1 MIPKIIHFC
10 WLSGDEFPQE
20 IQKCIDSWKKHLPDY
35 EFWLWDRKRFNIDE
49 VPWVKEAFENKKY
62 AFAADYIRLYA
73 LYNYGGIY
81 LDSDVL
87 VYKSFDSILHLPYF
101 IGEDY
106 TGYFE
111 PAIIGSEKQMP
122 WIKELLNHYTN
133 RHFIKENGSYDMT
146 PLPVIL
152 HNTFKDSYKFYRTKG
167 KSYSIIPNTLFVFPK
182 NYFNSRDSV
191 GAIKTKDSFC
201 SHNYSGSWVNT
212 SKSFKEMIKKK
223 CPHSILRIIFH
234 ITNKLNKNKI
244 GLYKIKYSKDI

>member
-1 MIPKIIHFC
+1 MIPKVIHFC
-10 WLSGDEFPQE
+10 WLSGDKYPQE
-20 IQKCIDSWKKHLPDY
+20 IQNCIDSWKINLPDY
-35 EFWLWDRKRFNIDE
+35 EIRLWDKNSLDINNI
-49 VPWVKEAFENKKY
+49 PWVKEAYESKKY

-87 VYKSFDSILHLPYF
+87 VYKSFNSILNLPYF

-111 PAIIGSEKQMP
+111 PAIIGSESHMP
-122 WIKELLNHYTN
+122 WIKELLDHYTN
-133 RHFIKENGSYDMT
+133 RHFIKENGDFDMT

-152 HNTFKDSYKFYRTKG
+152 HNTFKDSYKFYRTEG
-167 KSYSIIPNTLFVFPK
+167 KPYTIVPNTLFVFPK

-191 GAIKTKDSFC
+191 GAIKTENSFC
-201 SHNYSGSWVNT
+201 SHNYSGSWVN
-212 SKSFKEMIKKK
+212 SSNSFKEIIKKK
-223 CPHSILRIIFH
+223 CPLSILRIIFF

-244 GLYKIKYSKDI
+244 GLYKIKYSKNI